1 MCVARSGLQTFIS
14 LYNPVSYKDKYIF
27 MFPWLGLGKDEIFQ
41 SQRSTLI
48 FGFVRDMNSD
58 TSKKLKKINLCL
70 QLQLSGR
77 SPVALI
83 LGLGLLIS
91 RKATYDPMRADENT
105 QQAHDTL

>member
-1 MCVARSGLQTFIS
+1 MD
-14 LYNPVSYKDKYIF
+14 YKLSF
-27 MFPWLGLGKDEIFQ
+27 HCTTQFPWLGLGKDEIFQ

-105 QQAHDTL
+105 HQAHDTL